1 MMIVSRVRNRG
12 CLPYLETEGEIT
24 KPLVQPRMLAAGRE
38 WHKKLTPYDRMH
50 NHHTLASVR
59 RYAYFRQFSNLVP
72 HDDLDFKLQ
81 SPYVHGVDLF
91 PDCIDVVMQAETI
104 GTDTWRR
111 LRNTRDIQP
120 EKDAI
125 GAAVAKAAGVGPA
138 AGGGGVGGRRGGD
151 GGGGGAG
158 VAVGASSLFG
168 GKAKRAKGLGL
179 EQQKGLGKKLVKYN
193 DYHVL
198 HIGGITERRHPSN
211 VKLMNSSHHS
221 PQTNAGYTRQDSDGN
236 AYQY

>member
-1 MMIVSRVRNRG
+1 MVSRVRNRG
-12 CLPYLETEGEIT
+12 CLPYVETEGELT
-24 KPLVQPRMLAAGRE
+24 KPLVKARMLAAGRN
-38 WHKKLTPYDRMH
+38 WHNKLTPYDRMH

-59 RYAYFRQFSNLVP
+59 RYAHFKPFSNLIP
-72 HDDLDFKLQ
+72 NDDLDFKLQ
-81 SPYVHGVDLF
+81 SPYVHGVDIF
-91 PDCIDVVMQAETI
+91 PDCIDVVMQAETMGI
-104 GTDTWRR
+104 DTWRR

-125 GAAVAKAAGVGPA
+125 GAAAAKAAGMGQSGGHT
-138 AGGGGVGGRRGGD
+138 GGGGFGAGLLGEAGGAGNGGAAMRE
-151 GGGGGAG
+151 GGGAQ
-158 VAVGASSLFG
+158 V
-168 GKAKRAKGLGL
+168 
-179 EQQKGLGKKLVKYN
+179 GKKVLKYN
-193 DYHVL
+193 DYHVV